1 MKKLNISFFGAPD
14 FAARVLEKIMTDLS
28 DKVTVN
34 SVFTQPDR
42 PAGRKQILT
51 PTPVKL
57 LAQKHNIPV
66 FTDLSPVSNLQS
78 LNNSDLVLLYAYGS
92 LLPTNILKIPRWGFW
107 NIHPSLLPQYRGT
120 SPIVY
125 SLLMGDKKTGVSLIE
140 MDERM
145 DHGPII
151 DQKEYVIQPT
161 DMQETLKKR
170 LSDIGYELFKKNV
183 QLLLDGAL
191 QKKEQDNKYRTF
203 TRLLTKQDGYIPF
216 PIVQKILKG
225 DPIRKDDIPP
235 IITGYYNK
243 YHLPIS
249 NLQPPITYYNFYR
262 ALFPWPGLWTKIPA
276 DGTEK
281 RLRIT
286 DMSLTT
292 NHQPLIT
299 KVQLEGKKEVNTET
313 FKKAYRSFLNL

>member
-1 MKKLNISFFGAPD
+1 MKKLSISFFGAPD
-14 FAARVLEKIMTDLS
+14 FAARVLKKIITDLS

-66 FTDLSPVSNLQS
+66 FFDFQPTTKHQPLKDI
-78 LNNSDLVLLYAYGS
+78 DLVLLYAYGS
-92 LLPTNILKIPRWGFW
+92 LLPADILKIPRWGFW

-125 SLLMGDKKTGVSLIE
+125 SLLMGDTKTGVSLME

-151 DQKEYVIQPT
+151 DQTEYAIQPT

-191 QKKEQDNKYRTF
+191 QKKEQDHKNRTF

-225 DPIRKDDIPP
+225 EALTNAEIPS
-235 IITGYYNK
+235 IIAEYNK
-243 YHLPIS
+243 KY
-249 NLQPPITYYNFYR
+249 PP
-262 ALFPWPGLWTKIPA
+262 
-276 DGTEK
+276 
-281 RLRIT
+281 
-286 DMSLTT
+286 LTT
-292 NHQPLIT
+292 NHQLPTTNYLL
-299 KVQLEGKKEVNTET
+299 QPFSGFQSLAG
-313 FKKAYRSFLNL
+313 ALD